1 MRTPKLLL
9 ISFLWTV
16 LLSSP
21 VKAQGIPVYD
31 AAGFAQLI
39 TQLDQ
44 MAADYAK
51 QLEQLDQAIKQTNS
65 MTGTR
70 DMGSLANSALE
81 SELRQYLPT
90 TWQDTMNM
98 INANGLPSGALN
110 TQSLYNDLY
119 TTYNPISGS
128 DFISSDPNGP
138 IAQALNR
145 RTGTTYAAMAAS
157 EQSYNNIANRI
168 STYEYLLDELN
179 QTTDLKASVD
189 LQARI
194 SAENGLVLNELMRL
208 NAIQMQQQAAIDN
221 EELTNYRRATT
232 ANQYDATKAAD
243 AMKLKE

>member
-1 MRTPKLLL
+1 MRIPKLLL
-9 ISFLWTV
+9 ISFLWAG

-98 INANGLPSGALN
+98 INANGLPSGALS

-119 TTYNPISGS
+119 TTYIE
-128 DFISSDPNGP
+128 F
-138 IAQALNR
+138 
-145 RTGTTYAAMAAS
+145 
-157 EQSYNNIANRI
+157 
-168 STYEYLLDELN
+168 
-179 QTTDLKASVD
+179 KA
-189 LQARI
+189 
-194 SAENGLVLNELMRL
+194 
-208 NAIQMQQQAAIDN
+208 
-221 EELTNYRRATT
+221 
-232 ANQYDATKAAD
+232 
-243 AMKLKE
+243 